1 MLAEKLDKVVE
12 AVDIKLD
19 GDSIVK
25 KTSKKMS
32 NKIAYDSNRR
42 KI

>member
-1 MLAEKLDKVVE
+1 MLAEKLDKVIE

-25 KTSKKMS
+25 KTAPRMS
-32 NKIAYDSNRR
+32 NQLAFNSNRR
-42 KI
+42 NF